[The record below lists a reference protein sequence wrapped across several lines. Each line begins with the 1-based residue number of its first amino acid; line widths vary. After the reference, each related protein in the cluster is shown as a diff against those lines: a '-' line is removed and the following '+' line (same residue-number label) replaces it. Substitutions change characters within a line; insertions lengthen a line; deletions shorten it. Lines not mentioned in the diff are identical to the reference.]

1 MHQHTHEASVTG
13 SVVLELGGDTGALI
27 IYTGRESH
35 GREIDISPVEPAGA
49 PRTHSAVRERR
60 VRDGV
65 FFSAVY
71 PELPAGTYTVWA
83 DPVTPV
89 GEVTVLGGVVVE
101 FAWPS
106 RPAAG

>member
-1 MHQHTHEASVTG
+1 MHQHNLGASGTG

-27 IYTGRESH
+27 IYTGQEWH
-35 GREIDISPVEPAGA
+35 GREIEISLVGSAGG

-71 PELPAGTYTVWA
+71 PELPAGTYTVWRDGLA
-83 DPVTPV
+83 VA
-89 GEVTVLGGVVVE
+89 GEVTVPGGGVVE
-101 FAWPS
+101 FAWPTRS
-106 RPAAG
+106 AR